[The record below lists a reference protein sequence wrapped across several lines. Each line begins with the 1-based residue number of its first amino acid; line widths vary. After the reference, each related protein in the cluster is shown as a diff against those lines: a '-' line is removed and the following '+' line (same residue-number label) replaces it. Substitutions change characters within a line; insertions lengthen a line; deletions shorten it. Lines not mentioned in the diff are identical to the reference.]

1 MEVLGFLLLILALGG
16 VVAATALRGKAWKD
30 FTDRVAD
37 KKDWETTGRGH
48 KTKEAQA
55 LEAGASFFR
64 LKSYFSVTRAQYC
77 AYFTIYL
84 PPHKMAVKTENS
96 ALIKRRDLKPCGG
109 LYHRRGG

>member
-1 MEVLGFLLLILALGG
+1 MFVSLPGGERMEVLGFLLLILAFGG

-30 FTDRVAD
+30 FTDRV
-37 KKDWETTGRGH
+37 TVLLR
-48 KTKEAQA
+48 
-55 LEAGASFFR
+55 
-64 LKSYFSVTRAQYC
+64 SYFQVTRAQYC